1 MSEDHRPTTELRFI
15 KRVSH
20 TATYEYIAAEK
31 VLQQLWEPIFE
42 HCDPEWRDVPL
53 LDPEGVK

>member
-1 MSEDHRPTTELRFI
+1 MSDGYRPTTELRFI

-31 VLQQLWEPIFE
+31 VLQQRWESIYEGEEPK
-42 HCDPEWRDVPL
+42 WRDVPL
-53 LDPEGVK
+53 VDHQ